1 MIILGLTGSIGMGK
15 STTAKMFADA
25 GVPVSDADRMVHALY
40 AGAAVPHIEK
50 AFPGTVSDGVVD
62 RDKLAATVLGNPAR
76 LRELEAIVHP
86 LVRAETDAFVERHR
100 QAGAPLIVLD
110 IPLLFETGGKDRVDR
125 ILVVTAPADVQR
137 ERVLSRPGMTEEKFE
152 AILAKQVPDAEKR
165 RRADFV
171 IDTSRGMDAAREDV
185 LRIVAELTG

>member
-110 IPLLFETGGKDRVDR
+110 IPLLFEIGGMGRVDR

-137 ERVLSRPGMTEEKFE
+137 ERVLSRPGMTEEKFD